1 MPASLHDQ
9 AYELVAVDVLSP
21 HPDNPRQGSVE
32 AIAESVEAN
41 GFYGAIVAQRSTGYV
56 LAGNHRLLAARQQG
70 LAEVPVVWLDV
81 DDDRARR
88 ILLADNRTND
98 LATYDQDQLTTLLG
112 ILSVTEAGLAGTGY
126 EPEELAALV
135 GKPQP
140 GDGDNDEANEAP
152 DTPEEPISK
161 PGDVWLLGEH
171 RLLVGDATDVAAVE
185 AMLDGDRA
193 DCMWTD
199 PPYGVSY
206 VGKTKDAL
214 RIENDGGE
222 NLDDLLAG
230 ALAVATVVLK
240 PGAPFYLA
248 HPDTA
253 RSLFEESVC
262 QAGWT
267 VRQNLVWVK
276 DVMVLGHSDYHWRHE
291 PILYGFTSGGEGRK
305 GRGGE
310 RWYGG
315 NNATTVLEFPKPSRS
330 SEHPTMKPVE
340 LVEACL
346 ANSCPPGGVVF
357 EPFGGSGSTLVAADR
372 LGMRARLVELD
383 PRYADVICRRWAKLT
398 GSDPVLAST
407 GRAHAFAS

>member
-1 MPASLHDQ
+1 MPKIRDQ
-9 AYELVAVDVLSP
+9 TYELVRVEALAP
-21 HPDNPRQGSVE
+21 HPDNPRQGNVE
-32 AIAESVEAN
+32 AIAESVTQN
-41 GFYGAIVAQRSTGYV
+41 GFYGAIVAQRSTGYI

-81 DDDRARR
+81 DDDWARR
-88 ILLADNRTND
+88 ILADNRTND
-98 LATYDQDQLTTLLG
+98 LATYDQEQLAALLG
-112 ILSVTEAGLAGTGY
+112 ELAVTESGLIGTGY
-126 EPEELAALV
+126 SAEDLAALA

-140 GDGDNDEANEAP
+140 RDDDGDANVAP
-152 DTPEEPISK
+152 ETPEEPILK
-161 PGDVWLLGEH
+161 PGDVWMLGEH

-214 RIENDGGE
+214 RIENDGSE
-222 NLDDLLAG
+222 NLYELLAG

-240 PGAPFYLA
+240 PGSPFYLA
-248 HPDTA
+248 HADTA
-253 RSLFEESVC
+253 RSLFEHAVR
-262 QAGWT
+262 QAGWA

-291 PILYGFTSGGEGRK
+291 PILYGFTAGGEGRK
-305 GRGGE
+305 GRGGD
-310 RWYGG
+310 RWFGA

-340 LVEACL
+340 LVEACFAKL
-346 ANSCPPGGVVF
+346 LSTWRGGVRAVRRIRIHPDRRGTARR
-357 EPFGGSGSTLVAADR
+357 EGTGGGGGPAV
-372 LGMRARLVELD
+372 
-383 PRYADVICRRWAKLT
+383 RRRDL
-398 GSDPVLAST
+398 PPLA
-407 GRAHAFAS
+407 GALR